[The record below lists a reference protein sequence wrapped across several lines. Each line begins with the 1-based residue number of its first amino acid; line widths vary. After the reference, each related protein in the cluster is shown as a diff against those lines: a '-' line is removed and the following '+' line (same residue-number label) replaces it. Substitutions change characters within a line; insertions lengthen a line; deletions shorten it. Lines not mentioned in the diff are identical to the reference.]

1 VQTETRT
8 ERRRRKNREALIKAG
23 YTVMSRKGIDAATM
37 HEIAELADVGAGTVY
52 NYFSSKDALAIAVL
66 EKVMHRLA
74 ERIEAVTDTFADPAL
89 AFAFG
94 TRSVMRATIEDDR
107 WRQLLSRPEVVADA
121 MFRVMGPF
129 ALRDLALAEAAGRYK
144 ISNRDAVWRITTHVI
159 VGFGLSVVTGKL
171 APATITDAAIALLGM
186 VGVDPAAAAKIA
198 RRPWPDLP
206 PE

>member
-8 ERRRRKNREALIKAG
+8 ERRRRKIRDALIKAG
-23 YTVMSRKGIDAATM
+23 YHVMSRKGIDAATM

-52 NYFSSKDALAIAVL
+52 NYFPSKEALAIAVL

-74 ERIEAVTDTFADPAL
+74 ERIEAVTDTFEDPAL

-94 TRSVMRATIEDDR
+94 TRSVMRASIEDDR

-129 ALRDLALAEAAGRYK
+129 ALRDLAKAEAAGRYK
-144 ISNRDAVWRITTHVI
+144 IANRDVVWRITTHVC

-171 APATITDAAIALLGM
+171 APTTITDAAVALLAM
-186 VGVDPAAAAKIA
+186 VGVDPVAAAKIA
-198 RRPWPDLP
+198 RRAWPDLP